1 MTTPNIH
8 LLYAI
13 WDAQYSVFLSFNSV
27 HSVAMPA
34 QLPQKSE
41 ESTGYSQDYII
52 LIVSCHCVLE
62 IEPRSSVRAGS
73 TLNYWANSSS
83 PWIFSYYKIVFWIL
97 CPILDYY
104 TYVFGVYTA
113 TQHVRS
119 DTTCEYQFSPST
131 TWSGRSNSGS
141 PGLEA
146 STPLTEPFSWPSL
159 ASFKEF
165 VFS

>member
-34 QLPQKSE
+34 LSE

-83 PWIFSYYKIVFWIL
+83 PWIFSYYKIAFWIL

-104 TYVFGVYTA
+104 TYVFEVYTA
-113 TQHVRS
+113 TQQVRS
-119 DTTCEYQFSPST
+119 DNNLWVSI
-131 TWSGRSNSGS
+131 
-141 PGLEA
+141 L
-146 STPLTEPFSWPSL
+146 
-159 ASFKEF
+159 SFHHLVQKIKF
-165 VFS
+165 KVTRLGGKHPTHWAI

>member
-13 WDAQYSVFLSFNSV
+13 WGAQYSAFLPFNSV

-52 LIVSCHCVLE
+52 LIVNCHCVLE

-83 PWIFSYYKIVFWIL
+83 PWIFSYYKLVFWIL

-104 TYVFGVYTA
+104 TCVFGVYTA

-119 DTTCEYQFSPST
+119 DDNLWVSI
-131 TWSGRSNSGS
+131 
-141 PGLEA
+141 L
-146 STPLTEPFSWPSL
+146 
-159 ASFKEF
+159 SFHHLVQKIKF
-165 VFS
+165 KVTRLRGKHPTHWAI